1 VAQQELEY
9 LELFYLHH
17 QKYADAEAKTENRVN
32 RHNSKHM
39 SYSHSLHNGKILT
52 HATYSWSQLKLTSY
66 RLPPSHPNPLYL
78 KKVIVFV

>member
-39 SYSHSLHNGKILT
+39 SYSHSLQDGKILT
-52 HATYSWSQLKLTSY
+52 M
-66 RLPPSHPNPLYL
+66 PPIPGVN
-78 KKVIVFV
+78 